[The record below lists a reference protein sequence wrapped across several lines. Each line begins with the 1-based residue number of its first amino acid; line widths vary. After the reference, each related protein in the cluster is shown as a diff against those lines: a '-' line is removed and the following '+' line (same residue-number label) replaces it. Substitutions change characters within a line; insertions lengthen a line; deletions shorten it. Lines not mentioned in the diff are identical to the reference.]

1 MGSFQNGMCLQ
12 ILIFSKQF
20 YICIDN
26 IYAKEKI
33 DIKIGHFYVIY
44 WELWLFKANLSTC
57 FFIFTS
63 RSFYKNLIGWN

>member
-12 ILIFSKQF
+12 IHIFSKQF

-26 IYAKEKI
+26 IYVKEKI

-44 WELWLFKANLSTC
+44 WEFWFFKANLSTC